1 MLKVSRTDCRKN
13 QRYVCEV
20 TGLSQSKTSLAAPS
34 LWGAVFG
41 RSHDRHPTTC
51 PNVASTWLSSRGYFS
66 SLSNNPRCSS
76 HWRWA
81 ELGVLREH
89 GCLSQGSSQL
99 GFWHFVLPLWRALM
113 ESGTGAFLHGTA
125 ALHVLGRF
133 YCFFSFFC
141 SSFFFFL
148 FPSPLISLP
157 TCLHLFWDGDL
168 WLLLQRLQGSN
179 QITDYGTVPCNPN
192 PINSHSCS
200 LAHTQ
205 R

>member
-133 YCFFSFFC
+133 YCFFFLFLFL
-141 SSFFFFL
+141 FFFF
-148 FPSPLISLP
+148 FISLTFNFP
-157 TCLHLFWDGDL
+157 PYLPPSLLGWWLVAVVTETPRQQSDHGLWDCTL
-168 WLLLQRLQGSN
+168 
-179 QITDYGTVPCNPN
+179 
-192 PINSHSCS
+192 
-200 LAHTQ
+200 
-205 R
+205 